1 MRLVPDTLFGRVAG
15 VLGIGLVLT
24 LGAALLALGLTLH
37 AGGPAY
43 PAQIQRIATAVAIAD
58 RLPPAARAQV
68 GWGRWHGPGVTA
80 PGMPP
85 GVRPDAGWTWQGEGA
100 GPGGPPPGRGDR
112 GVRLLWPA
120 PGPVPGGE
128 ASGWRARHLRVDL
141 TEALARA
148 GVDGPVIVTNGL
160 PRPGEAV
167 PDRDRPSRR
176 LFAQVRLSDGTWAAV
191 PLPGREF
198 GGPGLLPGL
207 VAALAVF
214 SAGVAAL
221 AVWSARRATA
231 PLKELAE
238 AARRLE
244 AAGDGAPVAVTGPRE
259 VRQAA
264 HALNEMQGRIRRF
277 VEDRTRML
285 AAISHDLRTMLT
297 RLSLR
302 AEYIDD
308 PEQRAKALK
317 DLAEMEE
324 MLAATLAFARDDAK
338 AEARTPVDLAALLA
352 DLADDLAEAGHKAA
366 YAGPRACTVH
376 ARPTALRRAFTNVL
390 NNAVAYGGAAEVA
403 LTEGDGAVRVTVSDR
418 GPGIPDPLKEQVFAP
433 FYRVETSRSRETGG
447 TGLGLSVALDIVRA
461 HGGDIALSDRE
472 GGGLVVTV
480 TLPKGEPAA

>member
-1 MRLVPDTLFGRVAG
+1 
-15 VLGIGLVLT
+15 
-24 LGAALLALGLTLH
+24 
-37 AGGPAY
+37 
-43 PAQIQRIATAVAIAD
+43 
-58 RLPPAARAQV
+58 
-68 GWGRWHGPGVTA
+68 
-80 PGMPP
+80 
-85 GVRPDAGWTWQGEGA
+85 
-100 GPGGPPPGRGDR
+100 
-112 GVRLLWPA
+112 
-120 PGPVPGGE
+120 
-128 ASGWRARHLRVDL
+128 
-141 TEALARA
+141 
-148 GVDGPVIVTNGL
+148 
-160 PRPGEAV
+160 
-167 PDRDRPSRR
+167 
-176 LFAQVRLSDGTWAAV
+176 
-191 PLPGREF
+191 
-198 GGPGLLPGL
+198 
-207 VAALAVF
+207 
-214 SAGVAAL
+214 
-221 AVWSARRATA
+221 
-231 PLKELAE
+231 
-238 AARRLE
+238 
-244 AAGDGAPVAVTGPRE
+244 
-259 VRQAA
+259 
-264 HALNEMQGRIRRF
+264 LNEMQGRIRRF